1 MELKH
6 IVIAVIGIAIA
17 VVVGFAWMEVNET
30 IMQEGNFIVDAI
42 QNMLEAVTTRA
53 TAFIQATP

>member
-6 IVIAVIGIAIA
+6 VVIAVVGIAIA

-42 QNMLEAVTTRA
+42 SDMLTAVTTKA
-53 TAFIQATP
+53 TTMIN

>member
-6 IVIAVIGIAIA
+6 IVIAVIGIAVA
-17 VVVGFAWMEVNET
+17 VVIGFAWMEVNES

-42 QNMLEAVTTRA
+42 ESMLETVTLRA
-53 TAFIQATP
+53 NALITPTP

>member
-6 IVIAVIGIAIA
+6 VVIAVVGIAIA

-30 IMQEGNFIVDAI
+30 IMQEGNFIVEAI
-42 QNMLEAVTTRA
+42 SNMLTAVTTKA
-53 TAFIQATP
+53 TTMIN